1 MTNKV
6 REEWKVYKDVF
17 DEFTLRTI
25 HKLSSQ
31 GHFDELKSPIAVG
44 KESNVY
50 MALKGEKKVV
60 AKIYLLQACNFK
72 RMYDYIKQDERYT
85 KLRKSRR
92 QIIFSW
98 VQREYRNIM
107 VAREAGL
114 DVPKPIAVLNNVL
127 VLEFIGN
134 ESPAPRLK
142 DEWPKNKDKFFNDVI
157 ENMKKL
163 HKAGIV
169 HADLSE
175 YNILN
180 WNDRPY
186 FIDFSQGTAAKSL
199 NADELLDRDI
209 RNISKFFN
217 KIGVKTSEEE
227 IKKKII

>member
-17 DEFTLRTI
+17 DEFTLRTL
-25 HKLSSQ
+25 HKLSTQ
-31 GHFDELKSPIAVG
+31 GHFDELESPIAVG

-50 MALKGEKKVV
+50 VALKGNKKIAV
-60 AKIYLLQACNFK
+60 KIYLLQACNFK
-72 RMYDYIKQDERYT
+72 RMYDYIKQDVRYT
-85 KLRKSRR
+85 KLRKARR

-107 VAREAGL
+107 VAREVNA

-127 VLEFIGN
+127 VLEFLGN
-134 ESPAPRLK
+134 ENPAPRVK
-142 DEWPKNKDKFFNDVI
+142 DEWPKNKDKFFNSVI

-186 FIDFSQGTAAKSL
+186 LIDFSQGTSTKSL

-227 IKKKII
+227 LKKKVI